1 MDKLRVSIVSPEETL
16 FEGEVE
22 SIVVPGEKGR
32 FEVLRNHAPII
43 STLVAGSVVCKGGS
57 EGDFEQAIKGGFIDV
72 VQNEVSICVEV

>member
-16 FEGEVE
+16 YEGEVE

-57 EGDFEQAIKGGFIDV
+57 DGDFEQAIKGGFIDV

>member
-22 SIVVPGEKGR
+22 SIVGPGEKGR